1 MASSMSDDERH
12 SISERA
18 KSETILDVRKALI
31 ERYIFRDV
39 AEKISNCLETRL
51 KGGTYDGIDNAR
63 KFALEIDILLH
74 DVSNDKHLRF
84 FYDPQQAKSIIAMQN
99 LSEDEKTRIRTEQ
112 NLNRERLANFGFHEI
127 KILDGNIGYLD
138 LRQFCHTDNAGE
150 TAVAAMN
157 FLSNSDAI
165 IIDLREN
172 GGGEPEMGQLLS
184 SYFLKGRTQL
194 NYIQRG
200 PERKIEQYWTFPH
213 VPGKRLLGKNLYLL
227 TSSLTASAAEGFTY
241 ALKCLGRGKTVGETT
256 AGAAHPVDFQ
266 AFHDKFVLKLPTARA
281 LNPISGENWE
291 TVGIKPDVSTPAE
304 GAFDTAYRIALE
316 NLINETKDK
325 SRIAW
330 LQLALDE
337 LKAKLTPVK
346 VDEQLLQSYVGIY
359 ETCRVSLAEGSLHF
373 ESATSPKTRLI
384 QLTEDLFAFED
395 TDSVRIRF
403 IKDDDTDKMEIQFL
417 YKQEQEIS
425 RKIQKSISLQF
436 NVDSESQS

>member
-1 MASSMSDDERH
+1 MANSKSDEGLDLSKRV
-12 SISERA
+12 
-18 KSETILDVRKALI
+18 KSETILEVGKALA
-31 ERYIFRDV
+31 EGYIFPDI
-39 AEKISNCLETRL
+39 AKKINDCLEASL
-51 KGGTYDGIDNAR
+51 KSGVYDGIDSAS
-63 KFALEIDILLH
+63 KFASEIDKMFQ
-74 DVSNDKHLRF
+74 DMSKDKHLRF
-84 FYDPQQAKSIIAMQN
+84 FCDPQQAKDIIAMKN
-99 LSEDEKTRIRTEQ
+99 LSEDEKARTRAEL
-112 NLNRERLANFGFHEI
+112 NLERERQTNFGFHEI
-127 KILDGNIGYLD
+127 KILEGNVGYLD

-157 FLSNSDAI
+157 LLANSDAM

-194 NYIQRG
+194 NYIKRG
-200 PERKIEQYWTFPH
+200 AEGKIDQYWTLPY
-213 VPGKRLLGKNLYLL
+213 VPGKRLLDKDLYMLISCQ
-227 TSSLTASAAEGFTY
+227 TGSAAEGFAY
-241 ALKCLGRGKTVGETT
+241 ELKCLSRAKTVGETT

-266 AFHDKFVLKLPTARA
+266 AFQGKFVLRLPTARA

-291 TVGIKPDVSTPAE
+291 TVGVKPDVSTPAKD
-304 GAFDTAYRIALE
+304 AFDTAYKMALE

-337 LKAKLTPVK
+337 LRARLTPVE
-346 VDEQLLQSYVGIY
+346 VDEWLLQSYVGVY

-373 ESATSPKTRLI
+373 ESASSPKSRLI
-384 QLTEDLFAFED
+384 PLTENLFAFED

-403 IKDDDTDKMEIQFL
+403 FKDSDTDKMEMQIL

-425 RKIQKSISLQF
+425 RKIQKPQ
-436 NVDSESQS
+436 VKP